1 MKNTQPMNYILF
13 DDATTRSN
21 LKPLTFTRP
30 TADLRVGI
38 TTVREK
44 WDSLLKAETSTLTE
58 KYLEKKFPTI
68 KKTNNVLIDGSVIP
82 SAELAE
88 KIKKLKAN
96 QAISCGDTIVAYRMD
111 AEGLDGSSEDAFE
124 HMEEIE
130 FTGDLIKVSH
140 LWDLYLLNDEMIRK
154 DFARLT
160 KDCKSQK
167 ISKTNI
173 VIGDESQIFI
183 EKGAKI
189 EGAILNVEKGP
200 IYVGEN
206 AEIMEGARIRGPFA
220 MNENAVVKMGTS
232 IYGATTLG
240 PYAKV
245 GGEVENVIFIGYSN
259 KPHDGFLGNSVI
271 GEWCNIGAGT
281 NSSNLKNTYDE
292 IKLWSYTWET
302 FERTGQQ
309 FCGLFMGDHTKV
321 AIQTTF
327 NTGTIIGVGATIFG
341 SGFQRNFI
349 PSFTWGGKHH
359 DVDKVIDVAER
370 MYERRGKKF
379 DKIDADILK
388 NIFKITHTYRK

>member
-1 MKNTQPMNYILF
+1 MNYILF

-21 LKPLTFTRP
+21 LLPLTFTRP

-38 TTVREK
+38 TTIREK
-44 WDSLLKAETSTLTE
+44 WNSLLNVETSTLTE

-68 KKTNNVLIDGSVIP
+68 KKANNILINGSVIP
-82 SAELAE
+82 NAELVA

-96 QAISCGDTIVAYRMD
+96 QAISCEDTIVAYRI
-111 AEGLDGSSEDAFE
+111 EGLDAGNDEAFE

-130 FTGDLIKVSH
+130 FCGDLIKVNN
-140 LWDLYLLNDEMIRK
+140 LWDLFLLNDELIRK

-160 KDCKSQK
+160 EGRKSKK
-167 ISKTNI
+167 ISKTNTI
-173 VIGDESQIFI
+173 IGDEKQIFI
-183 EKGAKI
+183 EEGAKI
-189 EGAILNVEKGP
+189 EGAILNAAIGP
-200 IYVGEN
+200 IYVGKN
-206 AEIMEGARIRGPFA
+206 AEIMEGSIIRGPLA
-220 MNENAVVKMGTS
+220 MNEHAVVKMGAK

-245 GGEVENVIFIGYSN
+245 GGEVQNVIFIGYSN
-259 KPHDGFLGNSVI
+259 KPHDGFLGNSVV

-292 IKLWSYTWET
+292 VKLWSYTWET

-327 NTGTIIGVGATIFG
+327 NTGTIIGVGATVFG

-349 PSFTWGGKHH
+349 PSFTWGGKQY
-359 DVDKVIDVAER
+359 DVNKVIDIAER
-370 MYERRGKKF
+370 MYARRSKEFGKV
-379 DKIDADILK
+379 DADILK
-388 NIFKITHTYRK
+388 KVFQITNAYR